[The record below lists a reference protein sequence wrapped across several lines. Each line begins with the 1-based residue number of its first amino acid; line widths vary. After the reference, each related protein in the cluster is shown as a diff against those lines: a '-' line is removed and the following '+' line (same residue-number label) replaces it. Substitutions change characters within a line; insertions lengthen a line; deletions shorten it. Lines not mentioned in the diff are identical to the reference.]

1 MPISASL
8 GVSAA
13 SGIIRN
19 RGKDSRN
26 LVPLAVC
33 LTVKRRTATR
43 IYALF
48 AIVAGRE
55 NRVFLNFSKYLHEI
69 SRK

>member
-1 MPISASL
+1 M
-8 GVSAA
+8 
-13 SGIIRN
+13 
-19 RGKDSRN
+19 
-26 LVPLAVC
+26 AVC

-43 IYALF
+43 FYALF

-55 NRVFLNFSKYLHEI
+55 NRVFLNSSRYLHEI